1 VSTVAP
7 RPGVGQPTVPEPARL
22 LADRSAVAV
31 AAMPAAPPNGSH
43 GAAAATVP
51 AAAPAAPGGASWAK
65 TFAALRHRD
74 FALMM
79 AGTLPAMMAM
89 QMGMVA
95 TGYLAYELT
104 GSATALGLM
113 GLAWGIPMLFLSLVG
128 GVVADRV
135 PRRTILLLTQVAIGV
150 AACINAFLVNTGLL
164 QLWHIYAVALLQGT
178 AFAFN
183 MPARQALA
191 ADVVGRED
199 MANAMALFNANMNL
213 TRVIG
218 PAVAGMLIAAPAVGI
233 GGVFLLM
240 AGAYVLV
247 LVMFWQIR
255 GGRERAGQSRGS
267 GVEQLKAGLAY
278 IGSNRP
284 LVLLL
289 TLGFLP
295 MALGMPYQM
304 LMPVFALGEL
314 RVGPQ
319 GLGLLNAS
327 AGVGALIGSLVLA
340 SLGNYPHKARLQTY
354 TGIAFGLSL
363 LGFAIA
369 PTFGLALLILPVL
382 GAASAAYMALNNTLV
397 MEHTPREFYG
407 RVMSVYMMTFSLM
420 PLASV
425 PAAALA
431 DGIGAR
437 PTLAAA
443 GALLAYIVAVVAFGG
458 RIGRKAPA
466 AS

>member
-1 VSTVAP
+1 MAESPPVQA
-7 RPGVGQPTVPEPARL
+7 
-22 LADRSAVAV
+22 
-31 AAMPAAPPNGSH
+31 AAPPSL
-43 GAAAATVP
+43 GAPSV
-51 AAAPAAPGGASWAK
+51 GGASWAR

-79 AGTLPAMMAM
+79 GGTLPAMLAM

-113 GLAWGIPMLFLSLVG
+113 GLAWGVPMLCFSLVG

-135 PRRTILLLTQVAIGV
+135 PRRTILLATQLLIGI
-150 AACINAFLVNTGLL
+150 AACINAFLINTGRL
-164 QLWHIYAVALLQGT
+164 QMWHLYAVALLQGT
-178 AFAFN
+178 AFSFN

-199 MANAMALFNANMNL
+199 IANAMALFNANMNL
-213 TRVIG
+213 TRVVG
-218 PAVAGMLIAAPAVGI
+218 PAVAGMLIAAPAIGI
-233 GGVFLLM
+233 GGVFMLM

-247 LVMFWQIR
+247 LIAFWQIK
-255 GGRERAGQSRGS
+255 GGRKPAGQSRAS
-267 GVEQLKAGLAY
+267 GFEQLKVGLAY
-278 IGSNRP
+278 IGSNKP
-284 LVLLL
+284 LIMLL

-314 RVGPQ
+314 RVGPE
-319 GLGLLNAS
+319 GLGLLNAA
-327 AGVGALIGSLVLA
+327 AGVGALIGSLALA
-340 SLGNYPHKARLQTY
+340 SLGNYPHKPRLQTY
-354 TGIAFGLSL
+354 MGLVFGLSL
-363 LGFAIA
+363 LAFAIS
-369 PTFGLALLILPVL
+369 PSFGFALLILPLL

-397 MEHTPREFYG
+397 MEHTPRQFYG

-425 PAAALA
+425 PYAAMA
-431 DGIGAR
+431 DQIGLR
-437 PTLAAA
+437 PTLAVA
-443 GALLAYIVAVVAFGG
+443 GALMAYIVAVVAFGA
-458 RIGRKAPA
+458 RIGRKPA
-466 AS
+466 TAA

>member
-7 RPGVGQPTVPEPARL
+7 GPRTGQTI
-22 LADRSAVAV
+22 V
-31 AAMPAAPPNGSH
+31 AAPPPAAPTAP
-43 GAAAATVP
+43 P
-51 AAAPAAPGGASWAK
+51 AEPAPAAPAAPPAPTIGAPAGASWAK

-74 FALMM
+74 FAIMM
-79 AGTLPAMMAM
+79 GGTLPAMLAM

-113 GLAWGIPMLFLSLVG
+113 GLAWGVPMLCLSLVG

-135 PRRTILLLTQVAIGV
+135 PRRTILIATQAAIGI
-150 AACINAFLVNTGLL
+150 AACINAFLINAGLL
-164 QLWHIYAVALLQGT
+164 QIWHLYAVALLQGT
-178 AFAFN
+178 AFSFN

-218 PAVAGMLIAAPAVGI
+218 PAVAGMLIAAPAIGV
-233 GGVFLLM
+233 GGVFTLM
-240 AGAYVLV
+240 AAAYVLV
-247 LVMFWQIR
+247 LIMFWQIQ
-255 GGRERAGQSRGS
+255 GGRRPAGQSRGS
-267 GVEQLKAGLAY
+267 GVEQLKIGLAY

-284 LVLLL
+284 LILLL

-314 RVGPQ
+314 RVGPE
-319 GLGLLNAS
+319 GLGLLNAA
-327 AGVGALIGSLVLA
+327 AGIGALLGSLVLA

-354 TGIAFGLSL
+354 TGICFGVSL

-369 PTFGLALLILPVL
+369 PSFGFALLILPVL

-425 PAAALA
+425 PYAALA
-431 DGIGAR
+431 DEIGLR
-437 PTLAAA
+437 PTLAMA
-443 GALLAYIVAVVAFGG
+443 GALMAYIVAVVAFGN
-458 RIGRKAPA
+458 RIGRKAAPA
-466 AS
+466 A